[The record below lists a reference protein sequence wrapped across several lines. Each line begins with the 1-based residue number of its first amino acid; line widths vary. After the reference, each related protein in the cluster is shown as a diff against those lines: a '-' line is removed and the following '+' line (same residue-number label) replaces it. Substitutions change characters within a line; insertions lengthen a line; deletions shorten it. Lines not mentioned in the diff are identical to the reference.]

1 MTMPY
6 ERTRNVLQAGAFLK
20 ELRADQSLPEH
31 IRNEANRLLRH
42 YPTTSDIRLLA
53 QTEAGFM
60 GSKLL
65 TSEFDVDWF
74 KEYRFGAHAYGHD

>member
-1 MTMPY
+1 MTMPD

-42 YPTTSDIRLLA
+42 YPTISDIRLLA
-53 QTEAGFM
+53 QMEARFL
-60 GSKLL
+60 GSNLL
-65 TSEFDVDWF
+65 TSEFDADWF
-74 KEYRFGAHAYGHD
+74 KDYRFGAHACGHD